1 MTSETENRIVAGLFV
16 WAMIG
21 WPVVIVAGIAVWVLY
36 VAARILLLPVLA
48 VIWLVSVIRS
58 RR

>member
-1 MTSETENRIVAGLFV
+1 MTSETENRIVAGLFL
-16 WAMIG
+16 WAMFG
-21 WPVVIVAGIAVWVLY
+21 VPVLVIAGVAVWVLY

-48 VIWLVSVIRS
+48 VIWLVSVVRS